1 MDHDQIVLGDITF
14 TSHEVT
20 RTYLAL
26 MIQSQNTIILHDS
39 DGFRYVNPAGLRL
52 FGVPELSDLRRR
64 ALTDF
69 ICAEKR
75 EVVATLLATS
85 SSQTRSP
92 IEARLLNT
100 LDQKVDVEIMVTSI
114 VAGGQEVLQI
124 TLRDVSSRN
133 LIEEIRRRQ
142 HEWKTI
148 RNFIGHLADKTLNPL
163 TTIEGFLTLLKEGS
177 DEVNIDVLLNEAKSI
192 QQVWSQI
199 IDMTQNTDSMSV
211 VKEDFFTHVHS
222 VKE

>member
-1 MDHDQIVLGDITF
+1 MDDDRIVLGDITF
-14 TSHEVT
+14 TSHEIT
-20 RTYLAL
+20 RTYLTF
-26 MIQSQNTIILHDS
+26 MIQSPYAVILHDR

-52 FGVPELSDLRRR
+52 FGVPDLSDIRSRV
-64 ALTDF
+64 LTEF
-69 ICAEKR
+69 ICEEKR
-75 EVVATLLATS
+75 EAVATLLATS

-92 IEARLLNT
+92 IEARLFNT
-100 LDQKVDVEIMVTSI
+100 LEQKVDVEIMATSI
-114 VAGGQEVLQI
+114 VVGGQEVLQV

-142 HEWKTI
+142 QEWKTI

-199 IDMTQNTDSMSV
+199 IDITQNTDSMGV
-211 VKEDFFTHVHS
+211 VKDGFLTQVDSTQE
-222 VKE
+222 